1 MTPSGSPVGV
11 VLAAGQGTRMKS
23 DKPKVLHPVCGLSMV
38 EWVVRVLRQAGVE
51 RVIVV
56 IGFGG
61 DMVREK
67 LAPYNVEFVEQKERL
82 GTGHAVMQA
91 APLLAGHSGVTVV
104 SAGDTPLLRPET
116 VKFLIA
122 SCCDGAQAA
131 LSTAHLPD
139 PGSYGRI
146 IRDGQGKF
154 QAIVEAKDCT
164 PEQLKT
170 TEWNPALYAFDTTTL
185 LATLPRLTTANAQ
198 GEYYLTDVLG
208 LVAQAAGKVEAIPAN
223 DPDQF
228 DGVNDRWQLAEAG
241 IKMRRRILKGHAEAG
256 VTIIDPDSTTIGPDV
271 AIGPETLVHPNTI
284 IEGRTQI
291 GPNCELGPNTWIK
304 DCVLGDGVRAYMSHL
319 ERAEMGDG
327 SRCGP
332 FANLRPGTRLAAS
345 VKIGNFVEIKNAALG
360 AETSV
365 SHLTYIG
372 DAEVGQRTNI
382 GAGTITC
389 NYDGFAK
396 HKTTIGSDVFVGS
409 NSTLVAPVTVGDDSM
424 VAAGSV
430 VTKDVPEG
438 DMAIGRG
445 KQENKEGWYRRWR
458 TTKQN
463 SGQ

>member
-23 DKPKVLHPVCGLSMV
+23 AKPKVLHPVCGLSMV
-38 EWVVRVLRQAGVE
+38 EWVVRVLRQAGID
-51 RVIVV
+51 RVVV
-56 IGFGG
+56 VVGFGG
-61 DMVREK
+61 DQVREA
-67 LAPYNVEFVEQKERL
+67 LAGQRVEFVEQRERL

-91 APLLAGHSGVTVV
+91 APLLAGHDGVTVV
-104 SAGDTPLLRPET
+104 SAGDTPLLLPET
-116 VKFLIA
+116 VKFLID
-122 SCCDGAQAA
+122 SCNSGATAA
-131 LSTAHLPD
+131 LSTAHLPE

-146 IRDGQGKF
+146 VRDDAGRF

-164 PEQLKT
+164 PEQLRL
-170 TEWNPALYAFDTTTL
+170 TEWNPALYAFHNPAL
-185 LATLPRLTTANAQ
+185 LAALPRLTQANAQ

-208 LVAQAAGKVEAIPAN
+208 LVATDGHRVDAVPAE
-223 DPDQF
+223 DADQF

-241 IKMRRRILKGHAEAG
+241 TKMRRRILRWHAEAG
-256 VTIIDPDSTTIGPDV
+256 VTVLDPESTTVGPDV
-271 AIGPETLVHPNTI
+271 VIGPETVVHPNTI
-284 IEGRTQI
+284 IDGATTI
-291 GPNCELGPNTWIK
+291 GANCELGPNTWIK

-327 SRCGP
+327 CRCGP
-332 FANLRPGTRLAAS
+332 FANMRPGARLAPN
-345 VKIGNFVEIKNAALG
+345 VKIGNFVEVKNSTLG
-360 AETSV
+360 ADTSV

-372 DAEVGQRTNI
+372 DAEVGERTNI

-409 NSTLVAPVTVGDDSM
+409 NSTLVAPVNVGDDSM

-445 KQENKEGWYRRWR
+445 KQENKDGWYRRWR
-458 TTKQN
+458 TTKQSN
-463 SGQ
+463 GQ